1 MAFDLTAALRLN
13 DAGFT
18 RGMRNARRSMGG
30 LRSGAMEV
38 VTQLGLI
45 TGAAGAVGAAF
56 LSVKKAMNFESQMS
70 TIKAL
75 TGASGAEMKQM
86 TDLAMEMG
94 AKTKYSALE
103 AGQGIEELLKAGL
116 TPAAVKAGGLEAA
129 LNLATAGGLDL
140 AEASEIM
147 STALNAFKSDAMTA
161 AQASNILAGTANA
174 SATDVHDLRYSLS
187 MVSAVAAGIGLS
199 FKDTNAALG
208 VFANNGLKGSD
219 AGTSLK
225 TLLLNLSPITKAQT
239 KEFKALGI
247 TTKDGSNQFFDAK
260 GNIKSMAEI
269 AGVLQK
275 QLKGLTNEQRQATL
289 KTMFG
294 TDAIRAA
301 NILYKEGAKGVN
313 AFSKEMSKVTALD
326 VAKEKM
332 NNAAGAVEVLKGALE
347 TFQIQVMTPL
357 LPVIKDAAN
366 QFANWMSSIKPEQ
379 IQAMGD
385 KIRDAGQKVLDFAN
399 FIRDNWVPI
408 RETVIALTAGIV
420 ALRAGMLTLMIIQT
434 INTLMIAYRAGTLA
448 ATLAQWGLNAAMLA
462 NPIGL
467 VIVAIAAL
475 VAIGVALY
483 RNWDTVKEKTQ
494 QLWAKLGAFQGVA
507 TLVLGPIGFII
518 RAAVTMAKQWDSTK
532 SVWENV
538 WNGIKIAASNAVNE
552 VIGSINAMIGVIN
565 KIPGVNIPIVPKV
578 SWGKYKGVNENANTT
593 IALTRKTSGGHA
605 LSSHAGGLNRV
616 PYDQYPMFAH
626 KDEAILTRNEA
637 NAWRKGQGKSSSAYH
652 ITVNVNGQLTD
663 QRTVDTLLDAMVS
676 KIHAAGGAG
685 A

>member
-13 DAGFT
+13 DVNFT
-18 RGMRNARRSMGG
+18 SGMRSARRSMGG
-30 LRSGAMEV
+30 LRSGASEV
-38 VTQLGLI
+38 VKQLGLI
-45 TGAAGAVGAAF
+45 TGAAGAVGVAF
-56 LSVKKAMNFESQMS
+56 LSVKKAMDFETQMS

-75 TGASGAEMKQM
+75 TGATGAEMKQM

-147 STALNAFKSDAMTA
+147 STALNAFKDDAMTA
-161 AQASNILAGTANA
+161 AQAANILAGTANA

-187 MVSAVAAGIGLS
+187 MVSAVASGIGLS

-275 QLKGLTNEQRQATL
+275 QLKGLTNEQRQAAL

-301 NILYKEGAKGVN
+301 NILYKEGTKGVN
-313 AFSKEMSKVTALD
+313 DFKKEMSKVTALD

-332 NNAAGAVEVLKGALE
+332 NNASGAIEVLKGALE

-366 QFANWMSSIKPEQ
+366 QFGNWMSSIKPEQ
-379 IQAMGD
+379 VQAMGD
-385 KIRDAGQKVLDFAN
+385 KIRDAGQAVLDFAN
-399 FIRDNWVPI
+399 FIRNNWVPI
-408 RETVIALTAGIV
+408 RETVIALTAGIL
-420 ALRAGMLTLMIIQT
+420 ALRAGMLALMIIKT

-448 ATLAQWGLNAAMLA
+448 ATLAQWGLNTAMLA

-467 VIVAIAAL
+467 VIIAIAAL
-475 VAIGVALY
+475 VAAGVFLY
-483 RNWDTVKEKTQ
+483 RNWDAVKEKTQ
-494 QLWAKLGAFQGVA
+494 QLWAKLGAFKGVA
-507 TLVLGPIGFII
+507 TLVLGPLGFII
-518 RAAVTMAKQWDSTK
+518 RAAVTMAEQWDSTK
-532 SVWENV
+532 GVWENV
-538 WNGIKIAASNAVNE
+538 WNGIKIAAANAVND
-552 VIGSINAMIGVIN
+552 VIGSINKMIGIIN

-578 SWGKYKGVNENANTT
+578 NWGKYKGVNENASTT
-593 IALTRKTSGGHA
+593 IARTGKTSSGHA
-605 LSSHAGGLNRV
+605 ISSHASGLNRV
-616 PYDQYPMFAH
+616 PYDGYIARLH
-626 KDEAILTRNEA
+626 KNERVLTSNEA
-637 NAWRKGQGKSSSAYH
+637 KGYNGKGGGNTYQFHVQMHGTGSTEKDAEKLFELFVRK
-652 ITVNVNGQLTD
+652 VE
-663 QRTVDTLLDAMVS
+663 
-676 KIHAAGGAG
+676 AAGGAG